1 MDLLEQLNPVQRE
14 AVTHPDGPLLI
25 FAGAG
30 SGKTRVLTHRV
41 AWLIR
46 ERGVHP
52 AHILAVTFTNKA
64 AKEMKTRIAS
74 LVGSLEESI
83 WIGTFHALAAR
94 MLRMHGEHIGLD
106 PGFVIYDDKDQET
119 VVKECYRELDIDE
132 KKYAI
137 RATLNAISRAKER
150 LIEPREYGRTAMDSF
165 ERVVANVYP
174 AYNHKLR
181 LNNALD
187 FDDLIGCAVKLL
199 REAPSVREEI
209 QHRFRQVLVDEFQD
223 INHAQ
228 YAWMRLV
235 AGKHGNVTVVGDDDQ
250 SIYSW
255 RGADVGFI
263 LAFERDYPDARVVKL
278 EQNYRSTQKI
288 LSAAHGVVSR
298 NRMRVDK
305 KLWTDGPEGKEV
317 TVYSAYDE
325 YDEARYV
332 CQMIAAGC
340 MGKGRSYRD
349 HAVLYRMNSQSRA
362 LEDELRRMGIPYRV
376 VGGLRFYD
384 RKEVKDLIAYLRLVA
399 NPADSI
405 SLRRVINAPPRG
417 IGATT
422 MARLGDYAMSE
433 GISLF
438 EAMRRAGR
446 AQGIQPAI
454 RKRVADFVLLI
465 DGLRELAATAT
476 VLDTLKAI
484 IARTGFEQTLQGETV
499 IETDSRKANVQE
511 LLKVAEEFVG
521 GGHGSALS
529 AFLEEMALVSDVD
542 NLREDEDGVAL
553 MTLHAAKGL
562 EFPVIFMVGLEE
574 GIFPHSRS
582 MGDDAALEE
591 ERRLCY
597 VGITRAMQELYL
609 LHACRRASWG
619 TPQYNPPSR
628 FLKDLPPS
636 AIARDAESA
645 RFGQAGTTVSLPP
658 PPSPRVADRHDW
670 EWDSPSASTQPGTP
684 LDAEAILA
692 RYRPAEPA
700 FRPGDKV
707 QHATFGTGVVLS
719 VEGEGDTAEVRVH
732 FAGKGMKRLA
742 LAYAQLSKLGS
753 GVGEPGGEDPA
764 PEESAAV
771 DAPEATEVVLFARGD
786 RVVHR
791 RFGTGTVV
799 SVHGEGPTAEVT
811 VQFGHA
817 GTRRLDPVISGLE
830 RVRPA

>member
-14 AVTHPDGPLLI
+14 AVMHPDGPLLI

-64 AKEMKTRIAS
+64 AKEMKSRIAN

-94 MLRMHGEHIGLD
+94 MLRMYGEHIGLD

-150 LIEPREYGRTAMDSF
+150 LTGPREYSRTAVDSF
-165 ERVVANVYP
+165 GRVVADVYP
-174 AYNHKLR
+174 AYNRKLR
-181 LNNALD
+181 VNNALD

-199 REAPSVREEI
+199 RDAPSVCEEI
-209 QHRFRQVLVDEFQD
+209 QRRFRHLLVDEFQD

-263 LAFERDYPDARVVKL
+263 LAFERDYPNARVVKL

-298 NRMRVDK
+298 NRTRVEK
-305 KLWTDGPEGKEV
+305 KLWTDGPVGKEV
-317 TVYSAYDE
+317 TLYSAYDE

-332 CQMIAAGC
+332 STVIATGC
-340 MGKGRSYRD
+340 VGKGRSYRD

-362 LEDELRRMGIPYRV
+362 LEDDLRQMGIPYRV

-399 NPADSI
+399 NPADSV

-417 IGATT
+417 IGAMTL
-422 MARLGDYAMSE
+422 ARLGDYASIE
-433 GISLF
+433 EIPLF
-438 EAMRRAGR
+438 EAMRQARR
-446 AQGIQPAI
+446 IREIQPAI
-454 RKRVADFVLLI
+454 RKRIADFVLLI

-476 VLDTLKAI
+476 VRDTLKAI
-484 IARTGFEQTLQGETV
+484 IARTGFEQTLQGETL

-511 LLKVAEEFVG
+511 LLRVAEEYVG
-521 GGHGSALS
+521 GGPGSALAS
-529 AFLEEMALVSDVD
+529 FLEEMALVSDID

-562 EFPVIFMVGLEE
+562 EFPVIFMVGMEE

-582 MGDDAALEE
+582 MGNDAALEE

-619 TPQYNPPSR
+619 TPQCNPPSR
-628 FLKDLPPS
+628 FLNDLPPS
-636 AIARDAESA
+636 AIARDGESA
-645 RFGQAGTTVSLPP
+645 RFGQAGTTVSSPKP
-658 PPSPRVADRHDW
+658 ASPRATDPSDW
-670 EWDSPSASTQPGTP
+670 EWDSPSVSTQPGTP

-692 RYRPAEPA
+692 RHRPAEPA

-707 QHATFGTGVVLS
+707 QHATFGMGVILS
-719 VEGEGDTAEVRVH
+719 VEGEGASAEVKVH
-732 FAGKGMKRLA
+732 FSGKGMKRLA
-742 LAYAQLSKLGS
+742 LAYAQLTKL
-753 GVGEPGGEDPA
+753 ERE
-764 PEESAAV
+764 PEESLAEDAAREDRRV
-771 DAPEATEVVLFARGD
+771 IDAPEATEVILFARGD

-830 RVRPA
+830 RVRRA